1 MGKILKN
8 IVNGVKDFGSGLI
21 KDSISQTANGL
32 IQQMFAEQNRSRNF
46 YWNEK
51 AAESAD
57 QRQRKQYEDLYSP
70 QAMLK
75 QYAAAG
81 LSPSMMM
88 SGGQSAIGSSSAQG
102 NMSAGIQ
109 GPYPSAQPTLD
120 PMLSAQ
126 IANLNADTEGKKSD
140 NTIKEIEANLREK
153 SSILEQMQLDLL
165 GMYTYNEN
173 TQKTEGLLQAASRFN
188 TYEDFVKYL
197 EKDINFDNNPSVKT
211 YIKTTAGQQELKDI
225 FKSAHN
231 INKEVAQI
239 EGDKEYANI
248 MLEIYQLLNQKDF
261 AKLSAEQRTSEL
273 NKIIQQNNLE
283 AEKKQTIN
291 DIFNGIENENLRSF
305 LMVLYML
312 GDRYLGSVSAS
323 YNASNNTINK
333 K

>member
-8 IVNGVKDFGSGLI
+8 IVNSVKDFGGGLI

-32 IQQMFAEQNRSRNF
+32 IQQMFAEKNRSRNF

-51 AAESAD
+51 AADSAD

-88 SGGQSAIGSSSAQG
+88 SGGQSAVGSSSAQG

-126 IANLNADTEGKKSD
+126 IANLNADTEGKRFD
-140 NTIKEIEANLREK
+140 NTVKEIETELRKK
-153 SSILEQMQLDLL
+153 SSLLESTELDLL
-165 GMYTYNEN
+165 GMTLIDQETNEHKSLFDIATN
-173 TQKTEGLLQAASRFN
+173 YSNYKEFTD
-188 TYEDFVKYL
+188 YI
-197 EKDINFDNNPSVKT
+197 EKDTKIENNSLLKQ
-211 YIKTTAGQQELKDI
+211 YIKTTAGQKTLQDI
-225 FKSAHN
+225 YKSAHN
-231 INKEVAQI
+231 IDKEVAQI

-248 MLEIYQLLNQKDF
+248 MLKTYQRLNQNDF
-261 AKLSAEQRTSEL
+261 AKLSADERLSEL
-273 NKIIQQNNLE
+273 RKIVQNNNLE
-283 AEKKQTIN
+283 ADKKKTIN

-312 GDRYLGSVSAS
+312 GDRYLGSLSAS
-323 YNASNNTINK
+323 YNANNNTITK